1 MNAGWP
7 NAYQWTKW
15 VPGDDMKFM
24 DGQGY
29 WINMKT
35 AATLTFVGS
44 FKSLAAAG
52 APPEYPVFEGWNLIG
67 YTHWGQPTSHWI
79 GDKRVVDYL
88 GVPLTPSV
96 EALWRYDAWSETYVP
111 MYFMDYMVK
120 GFGYWLGLAQGGTI
134 NP

>member
-1 MNAGWP
+1 MNAGEP
-7 NAYQWTKW
+7 DVYQWWKW
-15 VPGDDMKFM
+15 VPGDDMKFKH
-24 DGQGY
+24 GQGY
-29 WINMKT
+29 WINMKA

-44 FKSLAAAG
+44 FKTTGPA

-96 EALWRYDAWSETYVP
+96 EALWRYDAVSETYVP